1 MASSIQRDTVYN
13 LGGSLFSIVISLI
26 TVPLYLHAIGE
37 ARYGVLAIVW
47 LFTGY
52 FGVFDLGMA
61 RAAAYH
67 IARQQ
72 DAPASARA
80 STFWTAAWLNL
91 GFGLV
96 GGVVL
101 YAIAMPVFAHTFNMP
116 HDLRPEV
123 IASLPWVAAS
133 LPLATLS
140 GVLVGTLQARKRFVL
155 VNAIGAVNTTL
166 TQIIPLGVAL
176 WHGPDLVWLIP
187 ALVLSR
193 AVGLLPLIV
202 GVWRCL
208 PIVPAPL
215 FDRANARSL
224 LAYGGW
230 IAVSNILAPILV
242 TLDRMIIG
250 VLLSA
255 QAVAYYAVPYNLVT
269 RLSILPGALQGSLFP
284 RFASSEPAVGKQL
297 AARGVILLSAVLTIF
312 AVAGIAALPLFL
324 HYWISPDF
332 SRHAAPTGM
341 ILVMGVWINGIAY
354 IPYGLLQAQNR
365 PDLTAKFHLI
375 ELPPFLLILWAGIH
389 WFGLEGAAMAWT
401 LRNTGDALL
410 LFYAT
415 RQLAL
420 LRRLVFPVGLMF
432 LALVVAPVNLLSVD
446 TALALGIIL
455 LSLIWSMRSA
465 PELRAF
471 LWSKLINRPL
481 LWCLKGKVHEQ

>member
-1 MASSIQRDTVYN
+1 MASSIKRDTIYN
-13 LGGSLFSIVISLI
+13 LGGNLFSIISSLI
-26 TVPLYLHAIGE
+26 TVPLYLHAIGD

-52 FGVFDLGMA
+52 FGVFDLGMS
-61 RAAAYH
+61 RAATYH
-67 IARQQ
+67 IARQHS
-72 DAPASARA
+72 APASART

-91 GFGLV
+91 GFGLF

-101 YAIAMPVFAHTFNMP
+101 YVIAMLVFAHTFNMP

-133 LPLATLS
+133 LPLAILS
-140 GVLVGTLQARKRFVL
+140 GVLVGTLQARKRFAL
-155 VNAIGAVNTTL
+155 VNYIGAFNTAL

-176 WHGPDLVWLIP
+176 WYGPDLVRLIL
-187 ALVLSR
+187 AVVVSR
-193 AVGLLPLIV
+193 AIGMLPLMV
-202 GVWRCL
+202 GVWHSL
-208 PIVPAPL
+208 PIVRAPL

-224 LAYGGW
+224 LTYGGW
-230 IAVSNILAPILV
+230 ISLSNILAPILV

-255 QAVAYYAVPYNLVT
+255 QAVAYYAISYNLVT
-269 RLSILPGALQGSLFP
+269 RLSILPGALSNSLFP
-284 RFASSEPAVGKQL
+284 RFASSDPVVGKQIS
-297 AARGVILLSAVLTIF
+297 ARGVVFLSAVLTTF
-312 AVAGIAALPLFL
+312 AVVGIAALPLFL

-332 SRHAAPTGM
+332 SRHAAPIGM
-341 ILVMGVWINGIAY
+341 ILMMGVWINGIAY

-375 ELPPFLLILWAGIH
+375 ELPPFLLILWGGIH

-401 LRNTGDALL
+401 LRNIGDALL

-415 RQLAL
+415 HQLAL
-420 LRRLVFPVGLMF
+420 LRRLALPVGLMI
-432 LALVVAPVNLLSVD
+432 LALVSAPVTLLSVD
-446 TALALGIIL
+446 TVLSLGIIL

-465 PELRAF
+465 PDLRAF
-471 LWSKLINRPL
+471 LWSKLTIKRTL
-481 LWCLKGKVHEQ
+481 LR